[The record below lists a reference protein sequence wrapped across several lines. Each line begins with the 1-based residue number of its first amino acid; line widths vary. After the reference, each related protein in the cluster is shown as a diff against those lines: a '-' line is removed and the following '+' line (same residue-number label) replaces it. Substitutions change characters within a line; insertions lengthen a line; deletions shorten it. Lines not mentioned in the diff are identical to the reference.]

1 MKIRT
6 DFVTNSSSV
15 SYILTMSKKI
25 VDIYTENFVH
35 AFDAKT
41 KRIIRLLYDDLLRHG
56 TRTFLEGEEIYTKK
70 VKFDDSDDCSWDEA
84 FDKPVEEI
92 DFSKFSD
99 EELWAYIYGQ
109 YLVYGSIS
117 KLRGFGAVQVETY

>member
-25 VDIYTENFVH
+25 VDVYTEEFEQT
-35 AFDAKT
+35 FDPKT
-41 KRIIRLLYDDLLRHG
+41 KRIMRLLYDDLLRHG

-70 VKFDDSDDCSWDEA
+70 LTFDDSDDCSWDEK
-84 FDKPVEEI
+84 FDKPVEGI

-99 EELWAYIYGQ
+99 KELWAYIYGQ
-109 YLVYGSIS
+109 YLLYGSIAE
-117 KLRGFGAVQVETY
+117 LRGFGAVQVETY